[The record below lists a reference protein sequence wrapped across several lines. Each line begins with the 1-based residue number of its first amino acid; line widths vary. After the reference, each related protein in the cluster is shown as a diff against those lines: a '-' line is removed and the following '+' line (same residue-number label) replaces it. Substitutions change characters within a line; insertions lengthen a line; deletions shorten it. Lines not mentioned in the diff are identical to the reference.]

1 MTPMT
6 KFLALWIVLV
16 AFAGAAFAQ
25 TGSGSVAAAGA
36 TSTGSGATAGSAAA
50 AVPGEPQP
58 SSTPPLAA
66 PAAADARQLCAAAM
80 NADPKF
86 AAAIIKVADEKAA
99 AQRDADTIAA
109 HKDADYHVQKN
120 ERHVI
125 YAYAAMWI
133 VAALSVIF
141 LWRRQQG
148 LQAEIAS
155 LRRDLE
161 AAADGPGATPGATKE
176 RS

>member
-1 MTPMT
+1 MMPVT
-6 KFLALWIVLV
+6 KFIALWVVLV
-16 AFAGAAFAQ
+16 GFAGAAFAQ
-25 TGSGSVAAAGA
+25 PGPGSAATAA
-36 TSTGSGATAGSAAA
+36 GSGAAGGSGTA
-50 AVPGEPQP
+50 AVVGEP
-58 SSTPPLAA
+58 PPPAPPPGA
-66 PAAADARQLCAAAM
+66 PAAPDARKMCTAAM
-80 NADPKF
+80 NADPQF

-109 HKDADYHVQKN
+109 HKDANYHVQKN

-148 LQAEIAS
+148 LQAEIVS
-155 LRRDLE
+155 LRRELE
-161 AAADGPGATPGATKE
+161 AAADGSGATPGATKE

>member
-6 KFLALWIVLV
+6 KLFAMWVVLFV
-16 AFAGAAFAQ
+16 FAGTAFAQ
-25 TGSGSVAAAGA
+25 PGPGSAAGA
-36 TSTGSGATAGSAAA
+36 GATGGSGA
-50 AVPGEPQP
+50 AVVAGEPA
-58 SSTPPLAA
+58 PPAPPP
-66 PAAADARQLCAAAM
+66 PAAQPPPDARQLCAAAM

-86 AAAIIKVADEKAA
+86 AAAIVKVADEKAA

-109 HKDADYHVQKN
+109 HTDANYHVQKN

-148 LQAEIAS
+148 LQAEIVS
-155 LRRDLE
+155 LRRELE
-161 AAADGPGATPGATKE
+161 AAADGSGAPPGATKE
-176 RS
+176 RA